1 MASTHVD
8 DDRSIGEL
16 FAEASRDV
24 GQLVRQEIELAKTE
38 AREELGK
45 AARGATFFGGAG
57 VLGYLALSLLAFA
70 AAWAL
75 AEVMPAG
82 LAFLIVGGVVAG
94 AAYAAFRVGQARM
107 QEFDPVPHETVET
120 IKEDVQWVK
129 ARGN

>member
-57 VLGYLALSLLAFA
+57 VLGYLARCSRSP
-70 AAWAL
+70 W
-75 AEVMPAG
+75 PG
-82 LAFLIVGGVVAG
+82 
-94 AAYAAFRVGQARM
+94 RSPRSCPQASRS
-107 QEFDPVPHETVET
+107 
-120 IKEDVQWVK
+120 
-129 ARGN
+129 